1 MKLLLDTHTFLW
13 LIDGNPKLGSKAS
26 TALNDMQN
34 LLYLSVVSI
43 WELAIKTSRVNP
55 QLQLAEPLNTFV
67 EKWTKTCGIMILPIE
82 RTHALQVVYLADYHR
97 DPFDRLLVAQ
107 ASIEQM
113 TLVTGDSKLA
123 FYSVPII
130 W

>member
-13 LIDGNPKLGSKAS
+13 LVDGNPKLGAAAS
-26 TALNDMQN
+26 TAINDMQN

-43 WELAIKTSRVNP
+43 WELAIKTSRANP
-55 QLQLAEPLNTFV
+55 QLQLVDPLDIFV
-67 EKWTKTCGIMILPIE
+67 ERWTRLYGISILSIE
-82 RTHALQVVYLADYHR
+82 RSHALQVVNLPDHHR

-107 ASIEQM
+107 ANIESM
-113 TLVTGDSKLA
+113 HLLTGDSKLA
-123 FYSVPII
+123 AYSIPII

>member
-13 LIDGNPKLGSKAS
+13 LIDGNSRLGSGAS
-26 TALNDMQN
+26 TAINDMQN
-34 LLYLSVVSI
+34 WLYLSVASI

-55 QLQLAEPLNTFV
+55 QLQLAEPLDVFV
-67 EKWTKTCGIMILPIE
+67 ERWTKAYGITILAIE
-82 RTHALQVVYLADYHR
+82 QSHALQVVHLPDHHR

-107 ASIEQM
+107 ASIEHM
-113 TLVTGDSKLA
+113 HLVTGDSKLTS
-123 FYSVPII
+123 YSVPII

>member
-26 TALNDMQN
+26 TALDDMQN

-55 QLQLAEPLNTFV
+55 QLQLAEPLDVFV
-67 EKWTKTCGIMILPIE
+67 GKWTKTYGIMILPIE
-82 RTHALQVVYLADYHR
+82 RTHALQVVHLADHHR

-107 ASIEQM
+107 ASIEHM
-113 TLVTGDSKLA
+113 SLVTGDSKLTS
-123 FYSVPII
+123 YSVPII

>member
-55 QLQLAEPLNTFV
+55 QLQLAAPLDIFV
-67 EKWTKTCGIMILPIE
+67 ERWTRIYGISTLPIE
-82 RTHALQVVYLADYHR
+82 RSHALQVVNLPDHHR

-107 ASIEQM
+107 ASVESM
-113 TLVTGDSKLA
+113 HLLTGDSKLTA
-123 FYSVPII
+123 YSIPII